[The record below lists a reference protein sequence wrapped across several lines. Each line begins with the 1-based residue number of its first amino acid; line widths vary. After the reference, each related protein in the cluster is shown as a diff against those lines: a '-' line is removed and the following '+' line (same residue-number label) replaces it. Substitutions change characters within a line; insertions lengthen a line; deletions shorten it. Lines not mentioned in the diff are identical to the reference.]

1 MVSFGKAYARADGNI
16 HMLTSREGVVRLC
29 CFEKTLGIA
38 ALTFGAGILLCTVLP
53 SVALACVE
61 AGAIIGVGFLVFV
74 K

>member
-1 MVSFGKAYARADGNI
+1 MN
-16 HMLTSREGVVRLC
+16 MLGSREEVVQLC

-38 ALTFGAGILLCTVLP
+38 ALTFGAGVLLCTVLP

-61 AGAIIGVGFLVFV
+61 AGAIVGVGVLVFM

>member
-1 MVSFGKAYARADGNI
+1 MNTLSN
-16 HMLTSREGVVRLC
+16 REEVVQLC
-29 CFEKTLGIA
+29 RFDKTLGIA

-61 AGAIIGVGFLVFV
+61 AGAIIGVGILVFT